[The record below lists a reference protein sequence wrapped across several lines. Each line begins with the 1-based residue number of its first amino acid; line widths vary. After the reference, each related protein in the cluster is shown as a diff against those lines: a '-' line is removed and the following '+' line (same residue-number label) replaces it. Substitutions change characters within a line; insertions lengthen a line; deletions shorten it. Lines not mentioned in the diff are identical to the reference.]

1 MGGEAKLI
9 DPSGIPHF
17 IGDLATLDTDVML
30 LTADAGQFRASGSD
44 VHTEFQGL
52 SAFYEAPEAEQLF
65 ATTLPVKEKSDAFAD
80 DLEKVA
86 TALSDYGFEVQPLVD
101 KLDALKTDAT
111 AFVNSVTG
119 DDDWRKDQDKVD
131 HNNDLWHDVNHTVAA
146 FQAAERTA
154 YNKIMAL
161 IGGTGLTADDGS
173 HGKNMYGYNADD
185 LDHAEETPWGTAVE
199 REYEGW
205 AWLAHQSKQVWDGIW
220 HDGVIATIH
229 GLGTMFGSDGWDAAG
244 EAWKNLAK
252 LGTASWLTTATL
264 GAWWLTPDDQLPSW
278 LRDSRTVYK
287 QTVKG
292 FVAYDQWKT
301 NPARA
306 AGAFGFNVL
315 TVVGT
320 EGVGGAA
327 SGAGKAGAAAR
338 TLSVVGKVGRAID
351 PMTYIG
357 KVGKFAFVKVG
368 DTFATL
374 KNLHTGTYLDMAN
387 LGDRYTPAEHPVP
400 LAERP
405 VSVPDSAIEYVD
417 AKGNPVY
424 LTRDGHV
431 LDADGSVRQHV
442 TEARTELSADDRT
455 ILDSAPRTPAA
466 EARVPEPVTVHG
478 GDNLTS
484 TAAHTPA
491 GAAPHLPN
499 GSTDGLTHGPSAS
512 HETPG
517 ARGHSTGQGGGEH
530 APGGSLSHDTA
541 SAGDHTST
549 GHGAPGAGGE
559 GGTTPPSGGHDL
571 PGGTAPEPPRGNLPD
586 GSWEGEN
593 GLHLSPDANAAADD
607 FIRQSTQAEPRITDT
622 LQQIT
627 HNVDDGRLIGLEY
640 RLKGEDSLKRKL
652 ATALLRKS
660 NVTPEGV
667 LSGIKDSVRYTVEFP
682 SANYAHGVQEAVD
695 TLRSQGFDNVTFKDT
710 WNSPGYK
717 GINSTWRDPVS
728 GRVFEVQFHT
738 PESFAAKMDGH
749 ILYEKERLPGVSP
762 EELTAIRAQ
771 QGELFGKVPVPHG
784 VEVINL
790 DHELPTAHPST
801 HAPDTRLSH
810 TSDQSVH
817 GNGPPTELAPAER
830 TLHDS
835 HLHELAERY
844 HEDFDR
850 LKQDP
855 DHKGKVRPSE
865 MDEARVALD
874 LRESGKT
881 PSDIQ
886 RPPGADQG
894 DLYSPSTGTFYD
906 IKGVHSDWPPLNNVR
921 DKSLPFKGAY
931 DPADNGT
938 WVRKLND
945 QIVTRERVVILD
957 MRNANQAAID
967 DVKAIVE
974 EHGWSDRVVWYP

>member
-1 MGGEAKLI
+1 MGDEAKLI

-52 SAFYEAPEAEQLF
+52 SAFYSAPEAEQLF
-65 ATTLPVKEKSDAFAD
+65 ATTLPVKQKSDAFAD

-86 TALSDYGFEVQPLVD
+86 TALSDYSFEVQPLVQ
-101 KLDALKTDAT
+101 KLDALKADAT
-111 AFVNSVTG
+111 AFVNSLPAG
-119 DDDWRKDQDKVD
+119 DDWRKDQDKVD

-161 IGGTGLTADDGS
+161 IGGAGLSADDGS
-173 HGKNMYGYNADD
+173 HGKNTYGYNADD
-185 LDHAEETPWGTAVE
+185 LDHAKETPWGAPVE

-205 AWLAHQSKQVWDGIW
+205 SWLVHQGKQVWDGVW
-220 HDGVIATIH
+220 HDGVIGTVH
-229 GLGTMFGSDGWDAAG
+229 GMGTLFGSDGWGAAG

-252 LGTASWLTTATL
+252 LGTATSLTSATL
-264 GAWWLTPDDQLPSW
+264 GTWWLIPDDQLPSW
-278 LRDSRTVYK
+278 LRESRKVHTQV
-287 QTVKG
+287 VKG

-315 TVVGT
+315 TVAGT
-320 EGVGGAA
+320 EGVGSAA

-351 PMTYIG
+351 PMTYVG

-368 DTFATL
+368 DTFSTL

-387 LGDRYTPAEHPVP
+387 VGERYTPAEHPLP
-400 LAERP
+400 PAERP
-405 VSVPDSAIEYVD
+405 VSVPDNAIEYVD

-424 LTRDGHV
+424 LTQDGHV
-431 LDADGSVRQHV
+431 LKADGTLHQHV
-442 TEARTELSADDRT
+442 TQAKVELSAGDHPS
-455 ILDSAPRTPAA
+455 LDSTPHPPAA
-466 EARVPEPVTVHG
+466 GARAPELVSVHG
-478 GDNLTS
+478 GDSRPGTG
-484 TAAHTPA
+484 ARTPA
-491 GAAPHLPN
+491 GAAPHLPS
-499 GSTDGLTHGPSAS
+499 GGTEGLTHGPSAS

-517 ARGHSTGQGGGEH
+517 APGHSTSHGGGEH
-530 APGGSLSHDTA
+530 APGGSPGHDTTLT
-541 SAGDHTST
+541 GDHSTT
-549 GHGAPGAGGE
+549 GHGAPGSGGD
-559 GGTTPPSGGHDL
+559 GGTIPPIGGHDL
-571 PGGTAPEPPRGNLPD
+571 PGGAAPEPPRGNLPD

-593 GLHLSPDANAAADD
+593 GLRLPPDANAAADH
-607 FIRQSTQAEPRITDT
+607 FIRQSTEAEPRITET

-652 ATALLRKS
+652 ATALLQKA
-660 NVTPEGV
+660 NATAEGV
-667 LSGIKDSVRYTVEFP
+667 LGDIKDSVRYTVEFP
-682 SANYAHGVQEAVD
+682 ATNYAHGVQQAVD
-695 TLRSQGFDNVTFKDT
+695 TLRTQGFENVTFKDT

-738 PESFAAKMDGH
+738 PDSFAAKMDGH
-749 ILYEKERLPGVSP
+749 VLYEKERLPGVSP
-762 EELTAIRAQ
+762 EELTAIRAH

-784 VEVINL
+784 VEAISL
-790 DHELPTAHPST
+790 DHELPAAHPST
-801 HAPDTRLSH
+801 TAHDTGLSH
-810 TSDQSVH
+810 TSDPSAH
-817 GNGPPTELAPAER
+817 GNGPPIELTPAER

-835 HLHELAERY
+835 YLHELAERY
-844 HEDFDR
+844 HEDFDQ

-874 LRESGKT
+874 MRESGKV
-881 PSDIQ
+881 PPDIQ

-931 DPADNGT
+931 DPANNGT